1 MILCYLSFSFGFT
14 SLSVIISSSIY
25 VAANG
30 IISFFL
36 WLSSI
41 LLCAYHIFI
50 HSSVFVH
57 VGCFHA
63 LAIVNSAA
71 VNIGMQ
77 IYVCLEVTATI
88 GLVNNHISYD
98 YNENKRKNSPCDE
111 NS

>member
-63 LAIVNSAA
+63 LAIVNSAT
-71 VNIGMQ
+71 VDIGVQVSFLIRVLLGM
-77 IYVCLEVTATI
+77 
-88 GLVNNHISYD
+88 
-98 YNENKRKNSPCDE
+98 
-111 NS
+111 